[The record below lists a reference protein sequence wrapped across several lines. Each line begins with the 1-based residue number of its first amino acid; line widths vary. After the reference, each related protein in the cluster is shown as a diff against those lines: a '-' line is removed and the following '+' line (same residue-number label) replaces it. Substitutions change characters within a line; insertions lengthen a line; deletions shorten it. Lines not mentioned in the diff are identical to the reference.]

1 MIKRDG
7 VAIVPARGKNKGI
20 AKDILDICEVKEYTS
35 ANGVTISIAEAFDK
49 AKAGTVYYPD
59 MIPQEAHVPIVPTFE
74 VINETTTQA
83 AQRLLTAGKEN
94 LVALNF
100 ASARN
105 PGGGFLAV
113 ALAQEEDLCRASAL
127 YPCIKTKPA
136 YYNANVLCDD
146 TYYTEGIIYSPK
158 VPFFRNDHSI
168 FLEEPYLL
176 SIISAPA
183 PNISSMKNVDEEIL
197 VSKLYLRM
205 VKILQIA
212 HANGHKNI
220 ILGAWGCGAFGNDPV
235 MVASLFMEA
244 LNTVPT
250 FEHISFPIY
259 DTREE
264 KVLFKTFKQIV
275 LGNNE
280 NNS

>member
-7 VAIVPARGKNKGI
+7 VTIVPARGKNKGI
-20 AKDILDICEVKEYTS
+20 AKDILDICEAKEYTS
-35 ANGVTISIAEAFDK
+35 ANGATVSIAEAFDK
-49 AKAGTVYYPD
+49 AKDGTVFYPD
-59 MIPQEAHVPIVPTFE
+59 LIDQEVHTPVTPTLE
-74 VINETTTQA
+74 VFNETTTQA
-83 AQRLLTAGKEN
+83 AQRLLAAGKDN

-105 PGGGFLAV
+105 PGGGFLAG
-113 ALAQEEDLCRASAL
+113 AIAQEEDLCRASAL

-136 YYNANVLCDD
+136 YYNANILCDD
-146 TYYTEGIIYSPK
+146 SYYTDGIIYSPK

-183 PNISSMKNVDEEIL
+183 PNISSMKDIDEELL
-197 VSKLYLRM
+197 VGKLYLRI

-220 ILGAWGCGAFGNDPV
+220 ILGAWGCGAFGNDPT
-235 MVASLFMEA
+235 MVATIFMEA
-244 LNTVPT
+244 LETVPV
-250 FEHISFPIY
+250 FEHVCFFPIP
-259 DTREE
+259 T
-264 KVLFKTFKQIV
+264 I
-275 LGNNE
+275 
-280 NNS
+280 